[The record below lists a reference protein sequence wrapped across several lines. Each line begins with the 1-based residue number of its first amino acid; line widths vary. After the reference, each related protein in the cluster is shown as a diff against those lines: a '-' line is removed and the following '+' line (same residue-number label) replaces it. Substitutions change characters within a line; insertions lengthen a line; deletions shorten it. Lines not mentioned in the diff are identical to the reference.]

1 MIRICSLDFLNKDF
15 FETDVKTADGKVLL
29 AAGEKITPEV
39 ILELYFKEIYVDKPL
54 EDVIVR
60 PIGPKPQ
67 AQTISEPSEQAVKAA
82 IEALEQQEVAAAQAQ
97 QQEQPV
103 QKFEDTG
110 VDDIVFDTKDL
121 VSKEVEASTEDMQN
135 VSEALSK
142 EDAIRSEIADA
153 VSHLQN
159 AEKQEE
165 EKVVF
170 QNTAKQ
176 ELPEPEPEQ
185 DKYGSIQPPEPE
197 PEPEP
202 EPVVAAAPPEPEPE
216 PEPELPKDTDQL
228 PFDEDFIGKLVAI
241 TVEVGKLLN
250 YAGGELEELKQAA
263 YNCNLGVIKF
273 TYGDLKT
280 QDFETRKSAESFN
293 LASQKGSISQNALNA
308 IKLYPDRY
316 NSAEFSLNKRI
327 PYTHVINVMCYY
339 FRLKYCNFEQELI
352 LEKMLQAGG
361 NKFNPFVLHKFVNVV
376 KGIND

>member
-60 PIGPKPQ
+60 PLAPKPQ
-67 AQTISEPSEQAVKAA
+67 VQSVTDPSEQAIKAA
-82 IEALEQQEVAAAQAQ
+82 IEALEQQEAAASQTPEPS
-97 QQEQPV
+97 QEQPV

-121 VSKEVEASTEDMQN
+121 VSKEVEASTVDMQKT
-135 VSEALSK
+135 SETLSK
-142 EDAIRSEIADA
+142 EDIVKSEIADA

-159 AEKQEE
+159 AEKKEE
-165 EKVVF
+165 EKIVF

-197 PEPEP
+197 PEPE
-202 EPVVAAAPPEPEPE
+202 
-216 PEPELPKDTDQL
+216 LPKETDNL
-228 PFDEDFIGKLVAI
+228 PFDEDFIGKLVAM

-263 YNCNLGVIKF
+263 YNCNLGVTKF

-280 QDFETRKSAESFN
+280 QDFENRKSAESFN

-327 PYTHVINVMCYY
+327 PYTHVLNIMCYY

-352 LEKMLQAGG
+352 LDKMLQAGG

-376 KGIND
+376 KGVNG